1 MLWRLAPELLGNGLL
16 RDLLLLLRNLLLGLL
31 TDRSLLA
38 RLLGLALASSGDPV
52 RLWCVLFDWR

>member
-1 MLWRLAPELLGNGLL
+1 VLWRLAPELLGNGLL

-52 RLWCVLFDWR
+52 RLCRVLFDWR